1 LNVGQITWLHWER
14 PEFGVHCL
22 YMPQDILCRVDN
34 YGISIT
40 IFSLN
45 SKLSQNKMLSRDE
58 LNRKWQN
65 VHNEE
70 FHDLYF
76 RVETIFEND

>member
-1 LNVGQITWLHWER
+1 
-14 PEFGVHCL
+14 
-22 YMPQDILCRVDN
+22 
-34 YGISIT
+34 
-40 IFSLN
+40 
-45 SKLSQNKMLSRDE
+45 MLSRDE

-76 RVETIFEND
+76 RVETIFENDWEES